1 MLVGMAVGMTV
12 GTTTMQLL
20 DPSHAGTVFD
30 ATLVGTVL
38 LGALGYELT
47 SHHSAKQ
54 FRSTRLTVAPTLLP
68 GSRGTVGMGVALNCT
83 WN

>member
-1 MLVGMAVGMTV
+1 MAVGMTV

-20 DPSHAGTVFD
+20 DPSHAGTVFG

-54 FRSTRLTVAPTLLP
+54 FRSARLSVAPTLLP
-68 GSRGTVGMGVALNCT
+68 GSRGTVGMGVALNGT